1 VQLLYKLASPATA
14 RNEVARVRAA
24 ITALFAMDGFVF
36 ASWAVR
42 IPAVKAAVGASPA
55 TLGIALLGV
64 SAGAI
69 VTMALTGAL
78 CRRLGSARV
87 IVAAAPW
94 LSLALLLPALARSA
108 TALGLGLVVFGI
120 GYGGLNVAMNTLA
133 VDLVAVVRRPV
144 MPSFHAAWS
153 LGGLAGAAL
162 GGVAAPALTPLAHF
176 SLVCAASLVLTA
188 VCGRIIL
195 STPLPGSGS
204 GAGAEHASGP
214 GSSGGTAGTGPEKAD
229 TGFRNGS
236 EFHPAAAAGRTGAW
250 RTVLLLGVIALC
262 STYGEGAVSD
272 WGALHLREDLGVA
285 SGLAAAGYA
294 AFALAEACGRLAGS
308 ALLARLGQTRV
319 LVGGGLV
326 TCAGMIAA
334 ALAPVFPVALIGFAL
349 AGLGVANAF
358 PVAMTR
364 VGILAGPNG
373 VAAASALGYAGFL
386 LGPPTI
392 GFLATA
398 VSLRVALTTVSL
410 LAIVA
415 VALARTR
422 VLTENASIRRD
433 ILSGEVSAYGTVRE
447 DALWPTLSQT
457 SPLSPGAWRSLK
469 PGGCTARRS
478 APLK

>member
-1 VQLLYKLASPATA
+1 MQLLYKIPSPATA
-14 RNEVARVRAA
+14 RNQTSRARTA
-24 ITALFAMDGFVF
+24 ITAFFAMDGFVF

-69 VTMALTGAL
+69 ATMALTGAL
-78 CRRLGSARV
+78 CRRFGSARLV
-87 IVAAAPW
+87 VVGAVW

-108 TALGLGLVVFGI
+108 VALGLGLAVFGI
-120 GYGGLNVAMNTLA
+120 GYGGLNVAMNSLA
-133 VDLVAVVRRPV
+133 VDLVAVLRRPV

-162 GGVAAPALTPLAHF
+162 GGLAAPALTPLAHF
-176 SLVCAASLVLTA
+176 SLVCLLGLALTA
-188 VCGRIIL
+188 VAGRVVL
-195 STPLPGSGS
+195 TTPLPVAHAEPAREASPPPVTGGRG
-204 GAGAEHASGP
+204 GAARASGEWTANEGAP
-214 GSSGGTAGTGPEKAD
+214 G
-229 TGFRNGS
+229 
-236 EFHPAAAAGRTGAW
+236 AAGRAGVW

-272 WGALHLREDLGVA
+272 WGALHLRTDLGAA

-319 LVGGGLV
+319 LVYGGLV
-326 TCAGMIAA
+326 TFVGMIAA
-334 ALAPVFPVALIGFAL
+334 ALSPVLPLALVGFAL

-358 PVAMTR
+358 PTAMAR
-364 VGILAGPNG
+364 VGILAGPHG
-373 VAAASALGYAGFL
+373 VATASTLGYAGFL

-398 VSLRVALTTVSL
+398 MSLRVALTTVSL
-410 LAIVA
+410 LALLAIM
-415 VALARTR
+415 LARA
-422 VLTENASIRRD
+422 ASPAQPGRD
-433 ILSGEVSAYGTVRE
+433 
-447 DALWPTLSQT
+447 
-457 SPLSPGAWRSLK
+457 
-469 PGGCTARRS
+469 
-478 APLK
+478 